1 MMPFKNLLI
10 ALPLMAC
17 FIFSFQVA
25 KKRTRVVFFGD
36 SITEFGVLPGGYIAQ
51 LNDSIAAL
59 GKAKRY
65 ELIGSGIGGN
75 KIYDLY
81 LRLKEDVLEREPDVV
96 VLFVGVNDVWHKQLF
111 GTGTDADKFHKFYTA
126 LIQKFQKKGIR
137 VIACT
142 PACIGERHP
151 GENQMDGEL
160 DRFSEIIRNLA
171 REKNI
176 PHCDL
181 RKAFLE
187 YSAKNNPENRESGI
201 LTTDGVH
208 LNEKG
213 NKMVAEMLLSQIESL
228 RQTTDHR

>member
-10 ALPLMAC
+10 ALPIMAC

-81 LRLKEDVLEREPDVV
+81 LRLEEDVLERKPDVV
-96 VLFVGVNDVWHKQLF
+96 VLYVGVNDVWHKQLY

-126 LIQKFQKKGIR
+126 LIQKFQRKGIR

-160 DRFSEIIRNLA
+160 DRFSEIIEIWPGRKTSHSVISA
-171 REKNI
+171 RPFSSTQQKI
-176 PHCDL
+176 TP
-181 RKAFLE
+181 RTAKA
-187 YSAKNNPENRESGI
+187 
-201 LTTDGVH
+201 
-208 LNEKG
+208 
-213 NKMVAEMLLSQIESL
+213 ESL
-228 RQTTDHR
+228 PPTGCISMKRGIKWWRKYCYHK

>member
-10 ALPLMAC
+10 ALPIMAC

-81 LRLKEDVLEREPDVV
+81 LRLEEDVLERKPDVV
-96 VLFVGVNDVWHKQLF
+96 VLYVGVNDVWHKQLY

-176 PHCDL
+176 PLCDL

-213 NKMVAEMLLSQIESL
+213 NKMVAEILLSQVTSNK
-228 RQTTDHR
+228 